1 MRPENS
7 ELAIF
12 VKMYHW
18 SSVEGSQAM
27 VTENQKEH

>member
-7 ELAIF
+7 ELAIV